1 MSWPSMISP
10 CSPKERSLLL
20 ENLLWKQSKQ
30 ILYNTQEIAW
40 KSSFIAA
47 SLRQIRDPN
56 LCTQAKQ
63 SPIRWIF
70 AVRMINKI
78 VDGLWASWGPKAAL
92 VYEALAGKSNHL
104 SCNAAT
110 DSKTSEEL

>member
-1 MSWPSMISP
+1 MISR
-10 CSPKERSLLL
+10 CSPEERSLLL

-30 ILYNTQEIAW
+30 ILHNAQEIAW

-56 LCTQAKQ
+56 FCTQAKQ

-70 AVRMINKI
+70 AVKVINKI
-78 VDGLWASWGPKAAL
+78 VNGPWSSWGPKAAL
-92 VYEALAGKSNHL
+92 VYEALAVKSDLL

-110 DSKTSEEL
+110 DSKRSEEL